1 MSNNL
6 IDTGG
11 NMDAPAE
18 TISAMDELRNAP
30 QSQGLPNVSGR
41 GVTVKIPRSTATDAA
56 NIVAAANADE
66 EAFRE
71 AAFNRT
77 PGDLGTGPVALDQIS
92 VVDYTNLSMG
102 DVYNLDIPI
111 VAKAFGSSDPLKVD
125 LIDKNYEARWVY
137 KSPRRL
143 GQMITYGF
151 IYVEPKD
158 LAKRLEVEVQA
169 DAAGHYY
176 IDDVVLMR
184 IPKSVYY
191 PALKA
196 AHMRSVATM
205 RNAGA
210 TGAKVANEYM
220 TKHSSDFA
228 EAADQNKIS
237 FYKPNIEI

>member
-1 MSNNL
+1 MSEL

-11 NMDAPAE
+11 NLDAE
-18 TISAMDELRNAP
+18 DSVISAMDALRNAP
-30 QSQGLPNVSGR
+30 QSQGLPNVAGR
-41 GVTVKIPRSTATDAA
+41 GVVRRAPKPIHVEAG
-56 NIVAAANADE
+56 NVVEAANAEE

-71 AAFNRT
+71 AAYNNT
-77 PGDLGTGPVALDQIS
+77 PADFGTGPVSLDKIG
-92 VVDYTNLSMG
+92 VVDFANLNME

-111 VAKAFGSSDPLKVD
+111 EAKAFGSTDPLKVD
-125 LIDKNYEARWVY
+125 LVDKNYEARWVY

-143 GQMITYGF
+143 GQMLTYGF

-169 DAAGHYY
+169 DASGHYY

-184 IPKSVYY
+184 IPKAIYY

-196 AHMRSVATM
+196 AHMRSVQTM
-205 RNAGA
+205 RNAQA
-210 TGAKVANEYM
+210 TGSKVANEYM
-220 TKHSSDFA
+220 TKHSPDFA
-228 EAADQNKIS
+228 EAHDQGKIS

>member
-1 MSNNL
+1 MSNI

-11 NMDAPAE
+11 DMDKLEDA

-30 QSQGLPNVSGR
+30 QSQGLPDVANR
-41 GVTVKIPRSTATDAA
+41 GVKVKTPQSVAQNAA
-56 NIVAAANADE
+56 DVVAAANADE

-77 PGDLGTGPVALDQIS
+77 PSDLGTGVASKASLEL
-92 VVDYTNLSMG
+92 VDYANLTMG

-125 LIDKNYEARWVY
+125 LVDKNYEARWVY

-143 GQMITYGF
+143 GQMLTYGF
-151 IYVEPKD
+151 IYVEPSD
-158 LAKRLEVEVQA
+158 LAKKLGVEVMP
-169 DAAGHYY
+169 DAAGHFC

-184 IPKSVYY
+184 IPKAIYY

-196 AHMRSVATM
+196 AHMRSVMTM

-210 TGAKVANEYM
+210 TGTKVATEFM

-228 EAADQNKIS
+228 EAASEGKIS